1 LKSELISQPLLIL
14 VGPTAIGKT
23 ALSLTLAER
32 YDCEIISVDSM
43 QVYRH
48 MDIGTA
54 KATIEERGDISHHL
68 IDIVEP
74 NENYD
79 AARFTVDALKAIRD
93 IHSRGR
99 LPLLA
104 GGTGLYLRAL
114 LHGIFPGAPADE
126 LVRQELHHRLTA
138 DGYSK
143 LYEELAAI
151 DRISAERIQIN
162 DSHRLVRAL
171 EIFYVSGIPWSE
183 HLAEQCKQ
191 SPEIVFTNFLQ
202 IGLTCDRDQLYSRI
216 NKRCQN
222 MIDAGF
228 ENEVRTL
235 LAMGYNKSMKP
246 LGSIGYRHM
255 IGYLD
260 GGWSFEEMI
269 RILARDTRRYAKR
282 QYTWFSKIDDLQWF
296 QVNEQEKIFQF
307 VDEWMTKRQNWELK

>member
-1 LKSELISQPLLIL
+1 MKSEIINQPLLVL

-23 ALSLTLAER
+23 ALSLTLAAR

-48 MDIGTA
+48 LDIGTA
-54 KATIEERGDISHHL
+54 KATPEERGSITHHL

-79 AARFTVDALKAIRD
+79 AARFTVDALKTIRG
-93 IHSRGR
+93 IHRRGR
-99 LPLLA
+99 VPLLT

-114 LHGIFPGAPADE
+114 LHGFFPGAPADE
-126 LVRQELHHRLTA
+126 QVRQELHRRLA
-138 DGYSK
+138 VEGCSK
-143 LYEELAAI
+143 LYEELVSI
-151 DRISAERIQIN
+151 DCISAEKININ
-162 DSHRLVRAL
+162 DSQRLLRAL

-183 HLAEQCKQ
+183 HLEEQAKQ
-191 SPEIVFTNFLQ
+191 SPKIIFTNLLQ

-216 NKRCQN
+216 NKRCQD

-228 ENEVRTL
+228 EDEVRNL
-235 LAMGYNKSMKP
+235 MAMGYDKSMKS

-260 GGWSFEEMI
+260 GEWSFEEMQ
-269 RILARDTRRYAKR
+269 RLLARDTRRYAKR
-282 QYTWFSKIDDLQWF
+282 QYTWFAKNVELHWF
-296 QVNEQEKIFQF
+296 QVNEPARIVRF
-307 VDEWMTKRQNWELK
+307 VDEWLAQKQK